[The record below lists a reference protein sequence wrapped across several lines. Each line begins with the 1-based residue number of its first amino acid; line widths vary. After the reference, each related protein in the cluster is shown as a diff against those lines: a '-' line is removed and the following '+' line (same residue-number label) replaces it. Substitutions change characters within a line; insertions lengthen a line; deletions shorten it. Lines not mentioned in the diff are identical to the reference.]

1 MTNVVSLE
9 FPKCVQCGARATH
22 HVDLVGEDGTDA
34 GKKHFCAEHGHA
46 LTMDDL
52 CLLIDK
58 RDQEIAELRREIA
71 AMKSAL
77 RS

>member
-9 FPKCVQCGARATH
+9 FPKCCECGARATK
-22 HVDLVGEDGTDA
+22 HVDLVGESGEDA
-34 GKKHFCAEHGHA
+34 GKKHFCAEHGNI
-46 LTMDDL
+46 LTEDEL

-71 AMKSAL
+71 TLKSTQQL
-77 RS
+77 